1 MKDPFLKLSCGQIW
15 HFHCCV
21 VVSLTRDT
29 LLYFTH
35 MYFDIMKKMR
45 VFYTALISASVS

>member
-1 MKDPFLKLSCGQIW
+1 MKDPFFRLSCGQIW

-21 VVSLTRDT
+21 VVSLTLET

-35 MYFDIMKKMR
+35 MYFNIIR
-45 VFYTALISASVS
+45 RFAFFNTALIFASVS